1 MMTTIDWL
9 LIVAYVILTVVIGL
23 IYKNRAS
30 RSLTD
35 FFLSGRNLPWWIAGL
50 SMVATTFAADTPLAV
65 NELVAKSGISGN
77 WLWWN
82 FLIGGM
88 LTTLFFAHLWR
99 RAEVLT
105 EVELLKI
112 RYSGKIVDWLRGFKA
127 FYLGFFMNSLII
139 AWVNLALMSIIEVF
153 FDIHGSTL
161 LWIMLGAMLTAVLY
175 STVSGLWG
183 VAVTDVIQFVIAM
196 TGSIILAV
204 IVVNSDKIGG
214 IEGLK
219 AQLPSGAL
227 SFFPKL
233 GKANAAQVFSISL
246 GAFLAYG
253 LVQWW
258 ASWYPGAE
266 PGGGGYIAQRMM
278 STRTE
283 KHSIWATMLFQVTHY
298 AIRPWP
304 WILVGL
310 SAIILYPHLS
320 QDSLRFGYVYA
331 MKEFLPSGLKGL
343 LLVAFLAAYMS
354 TISTQLNFGASILT
368 NDFYL
373 VLNRKKLTEKQ
384 KVIAA
389 QIITLILVAVSLF
402 FTSIVT
408 TISGV
413 WEFILQCGAGLGLV
427 LILRW
432 YWWRINAWSELAAM
446 LAPFLGYS
454 LAKFVFHWQFPGSYF
469 FTVGLTTVIWLIVT
483 FLTRPDDMEILGKFY
498 SKVRPGGWWRPVE
511 RFLNMEHISVGAN
524 RFVAWIAAIVMGYGI
539 LFALGAW
546 ILHLWRDLVI
556 YSFLSVAGLFVLWL
570 STKDE
575 KLWTAGRS

>member
-1 MMTTIDWL
+1 MTIIDWL
-9 LIVAYVILTVVIGL
+9 LIVLYIVLTVVVGL

-30 RSLTD
+30 KSLTD

-65 NELVAKSGISGN
+65 TEIVAKNGVSGN

-88 LTTLFFAHLWR
+88 LTTIFFAHLWR

-105 EVELLKI
+105 EVDLLRI

-127 FYLGFFMNSLII
+127 VYLGLFMNGLII
-139 AWVNLALMSIIEVF
+139 AWVNLALMSIIEAF
-153 FDIHGSTL
+153 FGIHGQVL
-161 LWIMLGAMLTAVLY
+161 LWIMLGAMLISVLY
-175 STVSGLWG
+175 STLSGLWG

-196 TGSIILAV
+196 TGVIVLAV
-204 IVVNSDKIGG
+204 IVVGSKQVGG
-214 IEGLK
+214 IVGLEAK
-219 AQLPSGAL
+219 LPSAAL

-233 GKANAAQVFSISL
+233 GVSNAGKMLSISV

-278 STRTE
+278 STKNE
-283 KHSIWATMLFQVTHY
+283 KHSVWATLLFQVTHY
-298 AIRPWP
+298 ALRPWP

-310 SAIILYPHLS
+310 ASIIIYPHL
-320 QDSLRFGYVYA
+320 DAEHLRMGYVYA
-331 MKEFLPSGLKGL
+331 MRDFLPAGWKGL

-368 NDFYL
+368 NDFLLLIIKGKFTDKQQVIMAQVMTL
-373 VLNRKKLTEKQ
+373 VLM
-384 KVIAA
+384 
-389 QIITLILVAVSLF
+389 LVALF
-402 FTSIVT
+402 FTSIVK

-427 LILRW
+427 SI
-432 YWWRINAWSELAAM
+432 
-446 LAPFLGYS
+446 
-454 LAKFVFHWQFPGSYF
+454 
-469 FTVGLTTVIWLIVT
+469 
-483 FLTRPDDMEILGKFY
+483 
-498 SKVRPGGWWRPVE
+498 
-511 RFLNMEHISVGAN
+511 
-524 RFVAWIAAIVMGYGI
+524 
-539 LFALGAW
+539 
-546 ILHLWRDLVI
+546 
-556 YSFLSVAGLFVLWL
+556 
-570 STKDE
+570 
-575 KLWTAGRS
+575 

>member
-1 MMTTIDWL
+1 MLTTIDWL
-9 LIVAYVILTVVIGL
+9 LIAAYIVFTVYIGL
-23 IYKNRAS
+23 LYKNKAS
-30 RSLTD
+30 SSLND

-65 NELVAKSGISGN
+65 TELVGKHGVSGN

-112 RYSGKIVDWLRGFKA
+112 RYSGKIVNWLRGFKA
-127 FYLGFFMNSLII
+127 VYLGLFMNSLII

-153 FDIHGSTL
+153 FDIHGSVL
-161 LWIMLGAMLTAVLY
+161 LWIMFGAMIVAVIY
-175 STVSGLWG
+175 STLSGLWG
-183 VAVTDVIQFVIAM
+183 VAVTDVVQFVIAM
-196 TGSIILAV
+196 TGSIVLAV
-204 IVVNSDKIGG
+204 LVVNSDKIGG
-214 IEGLK
+214 IDQMTAK
-219 AQLPSGAL
+219 LPQGAL
-227 SFFPKL
+227 SFFPKIGEQNQGEML
-233 GKANAAQVFSISL
+233 AISF

-253 LVQWW
+253 VFQWW

-278 STRTE
+278 STKNE
-283 KHSIWATMLFQVTHY
+283 KHSVWATMLFQVTHY
-298 AIRPWP
+298 ALRPWP

-310 SAIILYPHLS
+310 AAIILYPGLDASH
-320 QDSLRFGYVYA
+320 LRFGYVYA
-331 MKEFLPSGLKGL
+331 MKDFLPSGLRGL

-373 VLNRKKLTEKQ
+373 VIKRKKLSDKQ
-384 KVIAA
+384 QVLAA
-389 QIITLILVAVSLF
+389 QVITLILVLVSLF
-402 FTSIVT
+402 FTSIIT
-408 TISGV
+408 SISGV

-446 LAPFLGYS
+446 ITPFIGYG
-454 LAKFVFHWQFPGSYF
+454 LAKFVFHWQFPDSYF
-469 FTVGLTTVIWLIVT
+469 FTVGLTTVVWLAVT
-483 FLTRPDDMEILGKFY
+483 FLTKPTDMEVMKSFY
-498 SKVRPGGWWRPVE
+498 RKVRPGGWWIPVE
-511 RFLNMEHISVGAN
+511 KSLGMPHIKVGAY
-524 RFVAWIAAIVMGYGI
+524 RFIAWFAAVIMGYGA
-539 LFALGAW
+539 LFSIGAL
-546 ILHLWRDLVI
+546 ILHQWHDL
-556 YSFLSVAGLFVLWL
+556 YLYLTMFAGGLIVLIL
-570 STKDE
+570 AERKDFATKF
-575 KLWTAGRS
+575 

>member
-1 MMTTIDWL
+1 MTLIDWL
-9 LIVAYVILTVVIGL
+9 LIALYVILTVVVGL

-30 RSLTD
+30 KSLTD

-65 NELVAKSGISGN
+65 TELVAKNGVSGN

-105 EVELLKI
+105 EVDLLRI

-127 FYLGFFMNSLII
+127 VYLGLFMNGLII
-139 AWVNLALMSIIEVF
+139 AWVNLALMSIIEAF
-153 FDIHGSTL
+153 FGVHGQLL
-161 LWIMLGAMLTAVLY
+161 LWIMLAAMLISVLY
-175 STVSGLWG
+175 STLSGLWG

-196 TGSIILAV
+196 TGSIVLAV
-204 IVVNSDKIGG
+204 IVVGSKQVGG

-219 AQLPSGAL
+219 AQLPASAL

-233 GKANAAQVFSISL
+233 GATSAGQMLTISL

-278 STRTE
+278 STKNER
-283 KHSIWATMLFQVTHY
+283 HSVWATLLFQVSHY
-298 AIRPWP
+298 ALRPWP

-310 SAIILYPHLS
+310 ASIILYPHL
-320 QDSLRFGYVYA
+320 DSSHLRMGYVYA
-331 MKEFLPSGLKGL
+331 MRDFLPAGLKGL

-368 NDFYL
+368 NDFFLL
-373 VLNRKKLTEKQ
+373 VFKRKFTDKQ
-384 KVIAA
+384 QVIIA
-389 QIITLILVAVSLF
+389 QIMTIVLMLVALF
-402 FTSIVT
+402 FTSIVK

-446 LAPFLGYS
+446 IAPFIGYG
-454 LAKFVFHWQFPGSYF
+454 LAKFVFHWQFPNSYF
-469 FTVGLTTVIWLIVT
+469 FTVVLTTVVWLFVT
-483 FLTRPDDMEILGKFY
+483 FLTPPGDEKVLMSFY
-498 SKVRPGGWWRPVE
+498 LKVKPGGWWRYIE
-511 RFLNMEHISVGAN
+511 RKLGREHISVGAN
-524 RFVAWIAAIVMGYGI
+524 RFIAWFSAVIMGYGV
-539 LFALGAW
+539 LFALGALIFHYW
-546 ILHLWRDLVI
+546 SQLIL
-556 YSFLSVAGLFVLWL
+556 YSAMAIVGILGLYWA
-570 STKDE
+570 TKNDE
-575 KLWTAGRS
+575 NWKI